1 MSDFW
6 TVTLT
11 PGGPAE
17 LRLQSV
23 ACLKNRLSWN
33 EIPYTS
39 PLERPPPGQ
48 THFPFVVTSVVA
60 PPCESGVIFDAR
72 CTSTAANFYTALKV
86 MSKTHFYGRAA
97 PEAILAVDLTALL
110 PPCSGGDIFSDP
122 VPSKAAECARKSPS
136 AKSDSG
142 DRIGRE
148 GHQLAPTGRAECPH
162 RSHLPVEG
170 IRADAGPC
178 QRSRLVDCLGRP
190 GCRGGAQLRCR

>member
-1 MSDFW
+1 
-6 TVTLT
+6 
-11 PGGPAE
+11 
-17 LRLQSV
+17 
-23 ACLKNRLSWN
+23 
-33 EIPYTS
+33 
-39 PLERPPPGQ
+39 
-48 THFPFVVTSVVA
+48 
-60 PPCESGVIFDAR
+60 
-72 CTSTAANFYTALKV
+72 
-86 MSKTHFYGRAA
+86 MSKTHFYRRAA

-190 GCRGGAQLRCR
+190 STRSLLHHGAVRSSVRSRELRPSVQSTRALLTWPSLLAFPLGGRPARPPKPPTSVWMNCTRGESSTRVSSMLVCPLCIY